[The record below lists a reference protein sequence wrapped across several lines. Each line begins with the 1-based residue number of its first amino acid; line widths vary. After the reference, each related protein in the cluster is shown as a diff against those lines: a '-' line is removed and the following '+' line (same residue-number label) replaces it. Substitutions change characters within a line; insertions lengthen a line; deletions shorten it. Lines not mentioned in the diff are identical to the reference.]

1 MFMKIAM
8 DRESIIAIRPIHNA
22 RAALGYR
29 PGRASNQYAYE
40 GKEILL
46 PLPAERG
53 PHQKIPRKQRTAT
66 AESND

>member
-1 MFMKIAM
+1 MFMKIAT

-46 PLPAERG
+46 LLPAERELC
-53 PHQKIPRKQRTAT
+53 QKTPRKRRTAT
-66 AESND
+66 LT